1 MNPFHHKDGELHAED
16 VPLRRVAEEVGTPCY
31 VYSSAAITE
40 RYERYAKSLSGLNAR
55 IYYSVKANSSQAV
68 IATLGRLGAG
78 ADVVSVGEMYRALK
92 AGIAA
97 SDIVFAG
104 VGKTREE
111 MAAALQAGIH
121 QFNVESRGEL
131 RTLNDVA
138 LGLGKR
144 APTVLRINPDVD
156 AKTHAKIST
165 GKAENKFG
173 IDIAHAPEIYAE
185 AAKLPGIEIIGLA
198 CHIGSQ
204 LLDIAPYRSAFGK
217 LAELTRQ
224 LRGAGLKVSRIDLGG
239 GIGVSYRG
247 EQTISIDDY
256 TTAVME
262 TVGNLGVQLEIEPGR
277 SIVADAGLLL
287 AKVVNVKE
295 GVSRKFVIVDAA
307 MNDLIRP
314 ALYDAYH
321 EILPLRTPESEA
333 PVERVDVVGPICE
346 SGDLFAEQR
355 PMPPLAPNDLVAF
368 CNAGAYGAVMAS
380 TYNTRPIAPEVMV
393 KGGDFQVV
401 RPRLSYDTLI
411 GQDVVPSW
419 L

>member
-1 MNPFHHKDGELHAED
+1 MNPFHHKDGELYAED
-16 VPLRRVAEEVGTPCY
+16 VPLRRIAEDVGTPCY

-40 RYERYAKSLSGLNAR
+40 RYQRYATSLSGLNAR
-55 IYYSVKANSSQAV
+55 IYYSIKANSNQAV

-92 AGIAA
+92 AGIPAK
-97 SDIVFAG
+97 DIVFAG
-104 VGKTREE
+104 VGKTRDE
-111 MAAALQAGIH
+111 MVAALQAGIH

-131 RTLNDVA
+131 LTLNETAVS
-138 LGLGKR
+138 LGKR
-144 APTVLRINPDVD
+144 APAVLRINPDVD

-173 IDIAHAPEIYAE
+173 IDIAHAAEIYAE

-204 LLDIAPYRSAFGK
+204 LLDIAPYRSAFAK
-217 LAELTRQ
+217 LADLTRQ
-224 LRGAGLKVSRIDLGG
+224 LRGSGLTVGRIDLGG

-262 TVGNLGVQLEIEPGR
+262 TVGNLGVQLEMEPGR

-287 AKVVNVKE
+287 AKVINVKE

-314 ALYDAYH
+314 ALYDAHH
-321 EILPLRTPESEA
+321 EILPVRA
-333 PVERVDVVGPICE
+333 PGDDARVERVDVVGPICE

-355 PMPPLAPNDLVAF
+355 PMPPVSPGDLIAF
-368 CNAGAYGAVMAS
+368 CTAGAYGAVMAS
-380 TYNTRPIAPEVMV
+380 TYNTRPMAPEVMV
-393 KGGDFQVV
+393 KGGEYQVV
-401 RPRLSYDTLI
+401 RPRLSYDTMI